1 MDRFVDGGAVKR
13 RTLLKTAL
21 GTGALSLGTSSSHA
35 MSQGSKRRLITV
47 YSRGGWDTTMVFDPV
62 GARSKVQSASD
73 GQVQSSG
80 GVSFV
85 ASAQRPSVSEFFER
99 FGAQSVIING
109 VSINSISHD
118 KCARLLFTGDRRSN
132 KPDYASIL
140 ATGSEGLPLPY
151 VILSGPRFT
160 GSLGYN
166 VTRVDQ
172 GFVDSL
178 TQPSQIDFSLVES
191 AVQQSIGVTDSER
204 VDEYLRTLERR
215 QQLRPF
221 ASLFPS
227 TISLNPVSQID
238 LLTTLLS
245 NDLSAVGLI
254 QVLPP
259 PFRQWDSHS
268 GNDESQSGCFEYLFE
283 QLVYL
288 ADSLERTVDND
299 GVPLSESTTVMVL
312 SEMGRT
318 PVYNT
323 AEGKDHWPYT
333 SMLIFGAG
341 VEGGQVVGATDDQ
354 LISAPVDL
362 STGQL
367 SNNGK
372 ALQVEQVLSGL
383 LASFDVDPKAHF
395 ASDVFTAPF
404 AIR

>member
-1 MDRFVDGGAVKR
+1 MKR

-21 GTGALSLGTSSSHA
+21 GAGALSLRGPSIAHATS
-35 MSQGSKRRLITV
+35 QNTKRRLVTV

-62 GARSKVQSASD
+62 GSRSKVQSASD
-73 GQVQSSG
+73 GEVQSSAG
-80 GVSFV
+80 LPFV

-99 FGAQSVIING
+99 FGSQSVIING

-140 ATGSEGLPLPY
+140 ATRSEELPLPY

-160 GSLGYN
+160 GGLGYN

-178 TQPSQIDFSLVES
+178 TQPSQIDFSLVEA
-191 AVQQSIGVTDSER
+191 AVQQSIGVTESER

-227 TISLNPVSQID
+227 TVSLNPASQID

-245 NDLSAVGLI
+245 NELSSVGLI

-288 ADSLERTVDND
+288 ADALESSVDND
-299 GVPLSESTTVMVL
+299 GVPLSESITVLVL

-333 SMLIFGAG
+333 SMLLFGAG
-341 VEGGQVVGATDDQ
+341 IEGGQVLGATDDQ
-354 LISAPVDL
+354 LISSPIDL
-362 STGQL
+362 STGQR
-367 SNNGK
+367 SNSGTT
-372 ALQVEQVLSGL
+372 LQVEQVLSGL
-383 LASFDVDPKAHF
+383 LASFDVDPKAYF
-395 ASDVFTAPF
+395 ASPAFTAPF
-404 AIR
+404 ALR